1 MSRLSLNR
9 RLVLEAQVPQPDGA
23 GGESRSWVRV
33 GDLWAD
39 VTARRGRRLGRG
51 GIAVSRGVYVVTVR
65 GAPVGD
71 PARPLPQ
78 QRFREGTRL
87 YQIQSVAEQDSQGR
101 YLACLTHEEMAV

>member
-1 MSRLSLNR
+1 MSRLSLSR

-23 GGESRSWVRV
+23 GGESRNWVRV

-78 QRFREGTRL
+78 QRFREGAEAAARL
-87 YQIQSVAEQDSQGR
+87 ARGELPELGVLQ
-101 YLACLTHEEMAV
+101 CLHN